1 MAEAANYQAVLADLI
16 ARRARLDHLI
26 AGIKA
31 EMAVQP
37 DALPGPELDS
47 PNAAHPNAVDIH
59 PDSFFGLS
67 IIEAAKKFLRM
78 ARRAQHLTAIA
89 SALEQGGLKR
99 PTDNVMSGI
108 LVRAAKGREVTK
120 VGKGM
125 WGLSDW
131 YPKPPKEQTEERR
144 SSRKAT
150 PTKGSGKKKARRGK
164 ATTKTQPAA
173 QTARATVSEKT
184 GLRPSDV
191 AIEVMR
197 AAGKPLHAVEITKRV
212 NERGV
217 PAFRLPIESFL
228 NRQTKAGKMQK
239 VAASTFSLAS

>member
-1 MAEAANYQAVLADLI
+1 MAEASNYQAVLADLM

-37 DALPGPELDS
+37 DALPGPELES
-47 PNAAHPNAVDIH
+47 TPNAVPLGAVDIH

-67 IIEAAKKFLRM
+67 IIEASKKFLRM

-89 SALEQGGLKR
+89 SALEHGGLKR
-99 PTDNVMSGI
+99 PADNVLSGI

-125 WGLSDW
+125 WGLSEW
-131 YPKPPKEQTEERR
+131 YPKPPKESAEEQRKSPGR
-144 SSRKAT
+144 RKANA
-150 PTKGSGKKKARRGK
+150 KARRKRTAPAKK
-164 ATTKTQPAA
+164 AGPKAP
-173 QTARATVSEKT
+173 RATHA
-184 GLRPSDV
+184 RPSDV
-191 AIEVMR
+191 AVEVMR
-197 AAGKPLHAVEITKRV
+197 AAGKPLHATEITRLV

-217 PAFRLPIESFL
+217 VAARLPIESFL
-228 NRQTKAGKMQK
+228 NRQTKAGKMRK
-239 VAASTFSLAS
+239 VAASTFALAS